1 MSGGIMVM
9 FAATKADPCAEKYKS
24 CTDSCGFAQSR
35 SLLRG
40 IDRLQA
46 ENTFKTCMKDCDK
59 AKADCDAK
67 AKKP

>member
-1 MSGGIMVM
+1 MSGCVMGM

-24 CTDSCGFAQSR
+24 CTDSCGFAQSQ

-40 IDRLQA
+40 VDRLQA

-59 AKADCDAK
+59 AKAACDAK